1 MENFLRLF
9 DKALL
14 FVYHCFDRLVINGYL
29 IGLFRPEQVSY
40 FFRNVAGVP
49 CITKEVLS
57 RRTADYVH
65 WVEAYARKHRVE
77 IQWAEKKVRK
87 EDFVKPFL
95 LRMQRSGKTGV
106 YFIFMSMEQGWTFR
120 SFVPKFPVPDPDF
133 RFLRR
138 QRSRYKHFYFYIL
151 DPILG
156 PMVMR
161 AATFLPFAVT
171 FYLNGHSFIE
181 GELKRRGLRFRK
193 SDNAFLSVSD
203 PQSLQEAADDFTPEV
218 IRKQLEHWSLVLG
231 PKFSRPERRAMNLER
246 SYAVSQ
252 VEYCRNFIFR
262 NHFPIHK
269 IFERSCELGML
280 SLTADKIAQI
290 FGTRVT
296 RQLKGKLQS
305 ILGKTDHGHH
315 VLRAYLKNSFVKQ
328 YEKFSTFL
336 RHEVCSNNLADL
348 HLKKGL
354 DHLLAVRQRF
364 SGILDR
370 FAAHHAQGLN
380 AHVDFPLF
388 QRMAMTVTVGNTRIP
403 GIKIQ
408 DTRMMRLFEV
418 LLHASTTLAGI
429 TTKDIHQRVIETFGL
444 NPKSYS
450 LNQLRY
456 DLRKMRAHGLL
467 ERVGKHYA
475 YRLTDKGVKAAWMF
489 VLFHRRICGPLA
501 NSLFNRRPDPA
512 LKPNGKLE
520 AAYHKADEA
529 IEKIIALVQAA

>member
-1 MENFLRLF
+1 MEIFLRLF
-9 DKALL
+9 NKVLV
-14 FVYHCFDRLVINGYL
+14 FVYHCFDRIVINGYL
-29 IGLFRPEQVSY
+29 IGLLRPEQVSY
-40 FFRNVAGVP
+40 LFRNVVGVS
-49 CITKEVLS
+49 CVTKEVLS
-57 RRTADYVH
+57 KRTTDFVR
-65 WVEAYARKHRVE
+65 WVEAYAHNQGIE
-77 IQWAEKKVRK
+77 IRWAEKGVRK
-87 EDFVKPFL
+87 EDFVNPFL

-120 SFVPKFPVPDPDF
+120 SFVPKFPVSDPDF

-151 DPILG
+151 DPLLG

-161 AATFLPFAVT
+161 VATFLPFVAT

-181 GELKRRGLRFRK
+181 GELKRRGFRFRK

-203 PQSLQEAADDFTPEV
+203 TKTLQEVADAFTPEV
-218 IRKQLEHWSLVLG
+218 IRERLEHWSLVLG
-231 PKFSRPERRAMNLER
+231 PKFSKRERRAMNLER

-280 SLTADKIAQI
+280 SLTADKIAHV

-296 RQLKGKLQS
+296 RHLKGKLQTN
-305 ILGKTDHGHH
+305 LGKTDHGHH

-336 RHEVCSNNLADL
+336 RHEVCSNNLTDL

-354 DHLLAVRQRF
+354 NHLIAVRQRF
-364 SGILDR
+364 TEILDR
-370 FAAHHAQGLN
+370 FADQHAQGLN

-388 QRMAMTVTVGNTRIP
+388 QRMAKPVTVGNTRIP

-418 LLHASTTLAGI
+418 LLHASTVLRGL
-429 TTKDIHQRVIETFGL
+429 TTKDIHQRVLETFRL
-444 NPKSYS
+444 DSKSYS

-456 DLRKMRAHGLL
+456 DLRKMRAHGLM
-467 ERVGKHYA
+467 ERVGKRYA
-475 YRLTDKGVKAAWMF
+475 YRLTEKGVKAAWMF
-489 VLFHRRICGPLA
+489 VFFHQRVCGPLA
-501 NSLFNRRPDPA
+501 NSLFHHRPNPA

-520 AAYHKADEA
+520 AAYHKADKA

>member
-1 MENFLRLF
+1 MEIFLRLF
-9 DKALL
+9 NKVLV
-14 FVYHCFDRLVINGYL
+14 FVYHCFDRIVINGYL
-29 IGLFRPEQVSY
+29 IGLSRPEQVSY
-40 FFRNVAGVP
+40 FFRNVVGIS
-49 CITKEVLS
+49 CIIKDVFSKRTKE
-57 RRTADYVH
+57 YVR
-65 WVEAYARKHRVE
+65 WVEAHAHKQRIK
-77 IQWAEKKVRK
+77 IQWAEKGVRK
-87 EDFVKPFL
+87 EDFVRPFL

-120 SFVPKFPVPDPDF
+120 SFIPKFPVSDPDF

-151 DPILG
+151 DPVLG

-161 AATFLPFAVT
+161 VATFLPFAVT

-181 GELKRRGLRFRK
+181 GELKRRGIRFRK

-203 PQSLQEAADDFTPEV
+203 PQALQDAADAFTPDV
-218 IRKQLEHWSLVLG
+218 IRKQIDLWALVLG
-231 PKFSRPERRAMNLER
+231 PKFSRRERKAMNLER

-280 SLTADKIAQI
+280 SLTADKIAHI
-290 FGTRVT
+290 FGSRVT
-296 RQLKGKLQS
+296 RHLKGKLQTD
-305 ILGKTDHGHH
+305 LGKTDHGHH

-336 RHEVCSNNLADL
+336 RHEVCSNNLVDL

-354 DHLLAVRQRF
+354 DHLIAVRQRF
-364 SGILDR
+364 TEILDR
-370 FAAHHAQGLN
+370 FAANHAQGLN

-388 QRMAMTVTVGNTRIP
+388 QRIALPVTVGNTRIP

-408 DTRMMRLFEV
+408 NTRMIRLFEV
-418 LLHASTTLAGI
+418 LLHASATLAGL
-429 TTKDIHQRVIETFGL
+429 TTKDIHQRVLETFRL
-444 NPKSYS
+444 DSKSYS

-475 YRLTDKGVKAAWMF
+475 YRLTEKGVKAAWMF
-489 VLFHRRICGPLA
+489 VFFHKRICGPLA
-501 NSLFNRRPDPA
+501 NSLFHRRPDPTM
-512 LKPNGKLE
+512 KPNGKLE
-520 AAYHKADEA
+520 AAYCKADKA
-529 IEKIIALVQAA
+529 IEKIIGMVLAA